1 MAETQAIPS
10 QALIDIATI
19 EDDIIV
25 LKSGGIRQIL
35 IVSGINFDLKSEDEQ
50 NLILSSY
57 QNFLN
62 SLDFSLQCIV
72 HSRKLNIKSYLRTL
86 DELAEKEENE
96 LLKNQATEYQAF
108 VREFVEQNAIMT
120 KTFFAVV
127 PYERVV
133 LPTKKGMLAFLP
145 WPLAGQA
152 DRPSGKQQEK
162 QASPKTN
169 EELTH
174 DIRQLRQRTEQVIAG
189 LQSLGLR
196 AVPLNTEEL
205 IELFYNLYNPEAV
218 EKKGLAI
225 AQSNSSVN
233 SP

>member
-19 EDDIIV
+19 EDDVII
-25 LKSGGIRQIL
+25 LKNGGIRQIL

-50 NLILSSY
+50 NLILYSY

-62 SLDFSLQCIV
+62 SLDFSFQCVV
-72 HSRKLNIKSYLRTL
+72 HSRKLNIESYLRTL

-96 LLKNQATEYQAF
+96 LLKNQVTEYQAF

-127 PYERVV
+127 PYERSA

-145 WPLAGQA
+145 FGKKQEEPA
-152 DRPSGKQQEK
+152 RPQ
-162 QASPKTN
+162 TN
-169 EELTH
+169 EELAH
-174 DIRQLRQRTEQVIAG
+174 DIRQLRQRTEQVVAG
-189 LQSLGLR
+189 LQSIGLR
-196 AVPLNTEEL
+196 AVPLNNEEL

-225 AQSNSSVN
+225 AQSNGAQ
-233 SP
+233 

>member
-19 EDDIIV
+19 EDDVII
-25 LKSGGIRQIL
+25 LKNGGIRQIL

-50 NLILSSY
+50 NLILYSY

-62 SLDFSLQCIV
+62 SLDFSFQCVV
-72 HSRKLNIKSYLRTL
+72 HSRKLNIESF
-86 DELAEKEENE
+86 DE
-96 LLKNQATEYQAF
+96 QGIGYRRSF

-127 PYERVV
+127 PYERSA

-145 WPLAGQA
+145 FGKKQEEPA
-152 DRPSGKQQEK
+152 RPQ
-162 QASPKTN
+162 TN
-169 EELTH
+169 EELAH
-174 DIRQLRQRTEQVIAG
+174 DIRQLRQRTEQVVAG
-189 LQSLGLR
+189 LQSIGLR
-196 AVPLNTEEL
+196 AVPLNNEEL

-218 EKKGLAI
+218 EKKGLTI
-225 AQSNSSVN
+225 AQSNGAQ
-233 SP
+233 